1 VEVLLVS
8 QPSQPGREPT
18 RRDFARTL
26 IVTAAASAAA
36 ATAAPVAVADDPP
49 KPKLEGV
56 PGVGQALADAVRL
69 RYGKHLNDDQLAA
82 VQRGVTNS
90 LLSADR
96 LAKLT
101 LKNSDEPAVIFHSD
115 LP

>member
-1 VEVLLVS
+1 VS
-8 QPSQPGREPT
+8 QPSQPNPEPT

-36 ATAAPVAVADDPP
+36 ATAPPLAVADDPP

-56 PGVGQALADAVRL
+56 PAVGQALTDAARA
-69 RYGKHLNDDQLAA
+69 RYGKHLTDDQLTA
-82 VQRGVTNS
+82 VQRTITNN
-90 LLSADR
+90 LFMGDR
-96 LAKLT
+96 LVKLP
-101 LKNSDEPAVIFHSD
+101 LKNGDEPAVIFRAD